1 MRKLQT
7 VLRDLLLALVL
18 GLGIGLA
25 LGAVLWGVGTL
36 AGGAANGLETA
47 RSGLMLAGGFT
58 LLFGG
63 ILLLKG
69 DSLPKQAFQLRPRP
83 QQEDAPDRPRP
94 PGCSGRQTGA
104 IPRCFWER
112 ASCWCRRR
120 QTIWCAWGR

>member
-7 VLRDLLLALVL
+7 VLRDLLLAPVL

-94 PGCSGRQTGA
+94 SGLFRAADRRYTALLLGA
-104 IPRCFWER
+104 GILLVSAAADYLVRM
-112 ASCWCRRR
+112 
-120 QTIWCAWGR
+120 GR

>member
-25 LGAVLWGVGTL
+25 LGAVLWGVGT
-36 AGGAANGLETA
+36 NGLETA

-94 PGCSGRQTGA
+94 SGLFRAADRRYTALLLGA
-104 IPRCFWER
+104 GILLVSAAADYLVRM
-112 ASCWCRRR
+112 
-120 QTIWCAWGR
+120 GR